1 MTRAKSHDPG
11 VEGVATRQS
20 ARAFLVL
27 TLLAALV
34 GLGRLAVSSAGIAQ
48 GLFVGFLAALL
59 VTLIA
64 GLVGGLKMATG
75 DRNSRVRVGP
85 DSAGRSGG
93 TAGGRWRAIAA
104 RRTPRHD
111 QRAR

>member
-11 VEGVATRQS
+11 VEGVATRQW
-20 ARAFLVL
+20 ARSFLVL

-59 VTLIA
+59 LVLVL
-64 GLVGGLKMATG
+64 GLAGGLT
-75 DRNSRVRVGP
+75 RTVGP
-85 DSAGRSGG
+85 RGRSP
-93 TAGGRWRAIAA
+93 AA
-104 RRTPRHD
+104 RS
-111 QRAR
+111 ARRGG